1 MRLLIITVLV
11 MVMIV
16 VMVPS
21 VHAEEVPDW
30 VKNTAGWWA
39 TDDISETEFVNAI
52 EFLIGDG
59 IININSNEVN
69 SKSQVVPDWVK
80 NTAGWWATDDI
91 SETEFVNAIEFLVN
105 IGLIKVESSISLSQL
120 SYLWKNGELSDK
132 EFLEKVKNQDGQ
144 KYFVDDLNL
153 KIPEWLEN
161 NAGWISARILTDSD
175 YKFNQDYTNK
185 KLFACDNGSLD
196 FKDCNYIKNNSHG
209 FRGIE
214 FDKNKPND
222 IFRIVAVGGSTTW
235 GAGESNNN
243 LTWPAH
249 LEKIILENTAAKIE
263 VINAGISGFKSE
275 KEFFLIRD
283 KIVNYDPDLII
294 MYDGY
299 NDHHNTKVE
308 DTVQNWKKVCQL
320 GQNQQFDTIV
330 IVQPLPIGNYR
341 VLTEQEIVNSDF
353 ILEYPRISQKYVENF
368 PILEKDCNDV
378 FDFRYIFDYVQ
389 EPIFWDRDHSKSNGN
404 FIIAENVFEKLSM
417 KYFDKKYTVNKQIPP
432 YQNLESSDRSDIYAV
447 GSDLNS
453 MDFTG
458 LDLKFA
464 IFDYAN
470 LNNSKLQDSDIK
482 NARFY
487 WASLSNVDLSGMDL
501 TGTKLKGANLSDAN
515 LSNVDLSGMDLTG
528 TNLSNVDLSGMDL
541 TGTNLSLSDLTQTD
555 FSGSNLK
562 LAKMANSNL
571 MYTDF
576 SDSNLL
582 LCSFSESDLIQ
593 TKLPTDILRMNFNQS
608 EFHSVDFS
616 NKIIQGTTFGKSNF
630 TNTSFENTIG
640 NPMILELTISDLSIL
655 DLPVDEFMLKVY
667 GSTPAT
673 EVEITEY
680 ENYLIVK
687 SIMYND
693 FSLTDLES
701 ANFKNSNFSYTAFS
715 AANLLNADFENS
727 ILSQSYFEYSVL
739 KNANF
744 KSADLT
750 LANLEG
756 ANLEGANL
764 EGANLEGANLEGANL
779 EGANLKCKGHEI
791 CI

>member
-1 MRLLIITVLV
+1 
-11 MVMIV
+11 MI
-16 VMVPS
+16 P
-21 VHAEEVPDW
+21 HD
-30 VKNTAGWWA
+30 K
-39 TDDISETEFVNAI
+39 
-52 EFLIGDG
+52 
-59 IININSNEVN
+59 
-69 SKSQVVPDWVK
+69 
-80 NTAGWWATDDI
+80 
-91 SETEFVNAIEFLVN
+91 FVNAIEFLVN

-353 ILEYPRISQKYVENF
+353 ILQYPRISQKYVENF

-470 LNNSKLQDSDIK
+470 LNNSKLQNSDIK

-487 WASLSNVDLSGMDL
+487 WAS
-501 TGTKLKGANLSDAN
+501 
-515 LSNVDLSGMDLTG
+515 
-528 TNLSNVDLSGMDL
+528 LSNVDLSGMDL

-673 EVEITEY
+673 EIEITEY

-701 ANFKNSNFSYTAFS
+701 ANFKNSNFSYTNFNV
-715 AANLLNADFENS
+715 ANLLNADFENS

-764 EGANLEGANLEGANL
+764 
-779 EGANLKCKGHEI
+779 KCKGHEI

>member
-21 VHAEEVPDW
+21 VHAEE
-30 VKNTAGWWA
+30 
-39 TDDISETEFVNAI
+39 
-52 EFLIGDG
+52 
-59 IININSNEVN
+59 
-69 SKSQVVPDWVK
+69 VPDWVK

-235 GAGESNNN
+235 GSGESNNN

-470 LNNSKLQDSDIK
+470 LNNSKLQNSDIK

-701 ANFKNSNFSYTAFS
+701 ANFKNSNFPYTAFS